1 MRVFIANF
9 GLQNFLWPECKRRP
23 SIATLEPADMYPLW
37 VAGDREAY
45 VDRALTQKM
54 TVRGEVP
61 TRPVASRWFGLM
73 DTISTTEGD
82 IWFHREKNELWWTV
96 SKADPVQIELHSGSD
111 NPHRP
116 GVEVFQF
123 HKPAE
128 PWSDRTRTGAPLSW
142 VGLHPKAKDF
152 LFTEGTLQQLSPDN
166 AAYALALIAGED
178 LAPWH
183 DQPAWKSKSQ
193 RSGRGEVT
201 YADACQKAVWEMATQ
216 VEATCRA
223 SSGQEVSRTV
233 KNKEMRFASKE
244 RLMDYIKGLIADQDG
259 LCAVS
264 GIRLQFKSTAD
275 DPELICSLDRIDSDG
290 HYEPGNLQVVCR
302 FANRWKNDSD
312 DADFRRLIG
321 LVRST
326 SF

>member
-54 TVRGEVP
+54 TVRGDIP

-82 IWFHREKNELWWTV
+82 TWFHREKNELWWTT
-96 SKADPVQIELHSGSD
+96 SKSAPLQVELHGPD

-116 GVEVFQF
+116 GVEVYQL
-123 HKPAE
+123 HKSAE
-128 PWSDRTRTGAPLSW
+128 PWSDRSRTGAPLSW
-142 VGLHPKAKDF
+142 VGLHPKAKEF

-166 AAYALALIAGED
+166 AAYALALIDGED

-183 DQPAWKSKSQ
+183 DRLAWKDKAK
-193 RSGRGEVT
+193 RSGRSEVT
-201 YADACQKAVWEMATQ
+201 TFDARAKAIWRMVDTAKKTVAGANGQQ
-216 VEATCRA
+216 VL
-223 SSGQEVSRTV
+223 RTM
-233 KNKEMRFASKE
+233 KNKEL
-244 RLMDYIKGLIADQDG
+244 RLTEDELKAYLDALIDDQDSV
-259 LCAVS
+259 CALT
-264 GIRLQFKSTAD
+264 GIPLQFDGEHD
-275 DPELICSLDRIDSDG
+275 DAELLASLDRIDSDG
-290 HYEPGNLQVVCR
+290 HYERRNLQVVCR
-302 FANRWKNDSD
+302 FANRWKNNGED
-312 DADFRRLIG
+312 DAFRRLLG
-321 LVRST
+321 VVRTVS
-326 SF
+326 SA